1 MAGHDNYV
9 IFQLDGI
16 KGPIADNFRMVLNG
30 LNQLRYIA
38 CSSTLSISP
47 ETLDFGLL
55 QAYQATANQTIKEKP
70 FQITASKNCNSAY
83 GLGALLRPV
92 NSSSTVG
99 DTLVPGDNKS
109 VGITVLRQEDRSI
122 VPFQRRV
129 PTSGTQQRP
138 GRGEELLGPTEMDDR
153 HAYAGSIQCH
163 RCDRYLLQVS
173 GRPLRRRKRPVST
186 TQRRKKCWS
195 RCTCQL

>member
-55 QAYQATANQTIKEKP
+55 QAYQATANQTIKENP
-70 FQITASKNCNSAY
+70 SRSLQARTAIAPM
-83 GLGALLRPV
+83 AW
-92 NSSSTVG
+92 
-99 DTLVPGDNKS
+99 
-109 VGITVLRQEDRSI
+109 EH
-122 VPFQRRV
+122 F
-129 PTSGTQQRP
+129 
-138 GRGEELLGPTEMDDR
+138 
-153 HAYAGSIQCH
+153 
-163 RCDRYLLQVS
+163 
-173 GRPLRRRKRPVST
+173 
-186 TQRRKKCWS
+186 
-195 RCTCQL
+195 